1 MLELGLV
8 ADCKESDC
16 AEDPVATED
25 DEPAAG
31 VRAGAGAVDDVICA
45 FPVSPAEP
53 D

>member
-16 AEDPVATED
+16 AEDPVATEE

-31 VRAGAGAVDDVICA
+31 VGTGAGADDVICA

-53 D
+53 A